1 MQINIKTFEKMETL
15 LEDYALAHF
24 IEENDHA
31 DSLSLQEAKEFYKII
46 QEK

>member
-1 MQINIKTFEKMETL
+1 METL